1 MASMM
6 RRRANSSRLRI
17 PAWDRP
23 KDEVDLR
30 TKVRGKRVSCL
41 RGANPSPQLLSL
53 FLMTRDRSPRP
64 GRAAHSR
71 LAFRE
76 GIFDSI
82 RDARR
87 ITIERRECLVSR
99 RARGTPGWVVPNL
112 ESAKSTTRGDCAA
125 KGGRCAPRRCSLSE
139 LKLRPPEKL
148 RRRMFARQIRTL
160 RLVACKSARTIHLT
174 SV

>member
-125 KGGRCAPRRCSLSE
+125 KGGRCAPRRCSCRSRSSDP
-139 LKLRPPEKL
+139 LKNCGGGCSRGRLGHYGWLHANRH
-148 RRRMFARQIRTL
+148 ARSI
-160 RLVACKSARTIHLT
+160 
-174 SV
+174 